1 MVVLL
6 LRHQVTTPKVAGVS
20 GSSRQCCADLQS
32 SLIIAEHKDSRLSPA
47 TRNAAA
53 AATQLKDVSETTML
67 VAGQNI
73 GPVAEA
79 ASKVQGISHV
89 LTADATCLQHQLAE
103 PTAELIAAVQRKSVQ
118 TEQQTSSMSM
128 HTPQACL
135 SSAQRAGLGTMAISL
150 SLSI

>member
-1 MVVLL
+1 MLA
-6 LRHQVTTPKVAGVS
+6 HKS
-20 GSSRQCCADLQS
+20 GSSQRCCFDLQS

-47 TRNAAA
+47 TCNAAA
-53 AATQLKDVSETTML
+53 AAAQLKDVTETTML

-103 PTAELIAAVQRKSVQ
+103 PTAELIVAVQRKSV
-118 TEQQTSSMSM
+118 
-128 HTPQACL
+128 
-135 SSAQRAGLGTMAISL
+135 
-150 SLSI
+150 